1 MYGRVIIILY
11 YYYYYIIILRT
22 VCINAKMNTH
32 STRNDKFSQKRGVN
46 LLFYMCMQKGRRRA
60 FSDAACRAVL
70 VIIRDTFLENKL
82 KSDDY
87 YCTTTH
93 FNMPLKC

>member
-1 MYGRVIIILY
+1 
-11 YYYYYIIILRT
+11 
-22 VCINAKMNTH
+22 
-32 STRNDKFSQKRGVN
+32 
-46 LLFYMCMQKGRRRA
+46 MQKGRRRA